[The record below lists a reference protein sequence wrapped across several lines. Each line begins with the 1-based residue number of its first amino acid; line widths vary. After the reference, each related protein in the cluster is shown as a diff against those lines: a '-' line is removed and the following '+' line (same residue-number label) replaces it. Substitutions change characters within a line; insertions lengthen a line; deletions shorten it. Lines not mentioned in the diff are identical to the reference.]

1 MKYKRPPSEKPAKA
15 RPFVFVGRWRSEDMP
30 RWVCRCK
37 TLEDAKGEAQTF
49 FRNHTT
55 GSLKGGLLHELDG
68 TTHVF
73 YANGDYFCTIPPLS
87 SFDT

>member
-1 MKYKRPPSEKPAKA
+1 MKRKNPPSKKPAKA
-15 RPFVFVGRWRSEDMP
+15 FPFVFVGIWRDENGPLAVS
-30 RWVCRCK
+30 RCR
-37 TLEDAKGEAQTF
+37 TLIAAKDAARSF
-49 FRNHTT
+49 FCQHTT
-55 GSLKGGLLHELDG
+55 GSIKGGLLHELDG